1 MARAARP
8 TAIEGRST
16 AVTRNTRAVST
27 PQPSPDPAEM
37 AFRFRSGRL
46 CLDFGATVGERWR
59 GRYERLPAP
68 ADLARWYVE
77 ARLMPRPPRLDRGD
91 LERARIVRE
100 AIYRGATALTKA
112 ERPGHA
118 DEAIINAAAQQA
130 PLVPQLRNATLQW
143 SMPAGAAGPA
153 LLSTVARDAI
163 DLFTGPYAGR
173 VRACASDE
181 CGILFL
187 DSSRPGL
194 RRWCSSAACGGR
206 ERASSY
212 RRRHRLDQPA
222 TPG

>member
-1 MARAARP
+1 
-8 TAIEGRST
+8 
-16 AVTRNTRAVST
+16 
-27 PQPSPDPAEM
+27 M

-46 CLDFGATVGERWR
+46 CLNFGATVGERWR

-77 ARLMPRPPRLDRGD
+77 AHLIPRAPHLDAND
-91 LERARIVRE
+91 LERALAVRE
-100 AIYRGATALTKA
+100 AIYHSATALTTA
-112 ERPGHA
+112 DRPRRA
-118 DEAIINAAAQQA
+118 DEAIINTAAQAA
-130 PLVPQLRNATLQW
+130 PLVPQLRNARLVW
-143 SMPAGAAGPA
+143 SLPAEAAGPA

-187 DSSRPGL
+187 DSSRPGQ

-212 RRRHRLDQPA
+212 RRRHRPDPA
-222 TPG
+222 ATSA